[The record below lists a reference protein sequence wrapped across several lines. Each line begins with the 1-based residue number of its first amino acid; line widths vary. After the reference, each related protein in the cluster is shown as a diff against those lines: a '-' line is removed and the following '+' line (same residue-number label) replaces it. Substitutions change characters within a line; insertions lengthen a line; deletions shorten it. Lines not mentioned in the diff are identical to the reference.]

1 MIKYFIEKYNINIL
15 LILVDE
21 CKKRWKNIKNTYKTH
36 KRNRKLG
43 TELSANNKPTKW
55 VLADSLS
62 FLDVVSNE
70 RTLVIFNL
78 VYNYTFS
85 IIKCIFCLFLFFY

>member
-1 MIKYFIEKYNINIL
+1 MKDTYNKL
-15 LILVDE
+15 
-21 CKKRWKNIKNTYKTH
+21 

-43 TELSANNKPTKW
+43 RGSSANNKPTKW

-62 FLDVVSNE
+62 FLDIVSSE

-78 VYNYTFS
+78 IYNY
-85 IIKCIFCLFLFFY
+85 LFYN